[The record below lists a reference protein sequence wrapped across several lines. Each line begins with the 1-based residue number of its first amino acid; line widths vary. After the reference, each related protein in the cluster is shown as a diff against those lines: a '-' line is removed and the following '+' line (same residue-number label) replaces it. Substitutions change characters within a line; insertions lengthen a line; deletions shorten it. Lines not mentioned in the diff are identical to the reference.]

1 MSCNQD
7 RVRIKSQ
14 NRQAGD
20 WLEVGDGG
28 ESVKDECLWVLV
40 EATGWVVEPFTEVGN
55 AGRADWREVINS
67 V

>member
-1 MSCNQD
+1 MSCHQG

-28 ESVKDECLWVLV
+28 ESVTDESLV
-40 EATGWVVEPFTEVGN
+40 SGGGNGVGGG
-55 AGRADWREVINS
+55 AIY
-67 V
+67 